1 MLDHCEEVLANL
13 EFCLAVFQRID
24 NTEFSKKWSA
34 QTSITD
40 AEMWS
45 LDNQQEVR
53 AFFAKFDQEASEV
66 EAALMAKEMK
76 GSEAEADQIAEPDDV
91 ENEAESSED
100 ENFVQV
106 QWKVS

>member
-24 NTEFSKKWSA
+24 NTEFGKKWSA

-53 AFFAKFDQEASEV
+53 AFFAKFDLEASEV
-66 EAALMAKEMK
+66 ETALMAKEMK
-76 GSEAEADQIAEPDDV
+76 GSEAEADRIAEPDDV
-91 ENEAESSED
+91 ANEAESSED

-106 QWKVS
+106 